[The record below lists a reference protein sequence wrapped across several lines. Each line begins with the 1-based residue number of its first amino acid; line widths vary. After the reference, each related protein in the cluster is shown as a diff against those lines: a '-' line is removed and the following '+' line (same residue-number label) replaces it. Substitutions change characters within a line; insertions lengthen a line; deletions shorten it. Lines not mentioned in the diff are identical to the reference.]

1 MTRLSDLIRSSDTIL
16 VQASGPDTE
25 VGRIILIDSQTLT
38 TYAYTV
44 EGVVPEYFSRFE
56 NLKKDKE
63 FMYFITG
70 ISLILRCSDESQN
83 IYFDLFQFN
92 EGTSNKQKKEQ
103 LLHYSSQVIEE
114 HKRAKSMLAGFEA
127 IGFIVL

>member
-25 VGRIILIDSQTLT
+25 VGRIILIDSQTVT

-114 HKRAKSMLAGFEA
+114 HKRASRMLAGFEA

>member
-25 VGRIILIDSQTLT
+25 VGRIIFIDSQTLT

-114 HKRAKSMLAGFEA
+114 HKRASRMLAGFEA

>member
-16 VQASGPDTE
+16 VQASGPYTE

-114 HKRAKSMLAGFEA
+114 HKRASRMLAGFEA

>member
-114 HKRAKSMLAGFEA
+114 HKRASRMLAGFEA